1 MAKRLVVVGQNS
13 KPIKKILESDSALSR
28 ERKFVLLKK
37 EKQSLKDRKKKI
49 KIPSVNRGRES
60 TFWKNVK
67 SITPN
72 IFWTRIETYGTPG
85 IPDLLGVFISKKYKK
100 NISFWCELKLTKVNR
115 LDLSPFQI
123 SWNLKRYSL
132 CQDNFIMAKGVE
144 ERAIYFWPGSLARE
158 LSVNFKEVEPLF
170 TVHQPWTHELEPALE
185 RVLVPVPE

>member
-85 IPDLLGVFISKKYKK
+85 IPDLLGVFISKKYNK

>member
-1 MAKRLVVVGQNS
+1 MVRRLVVVGQNS

-37 EKQSLKDRKKKI
+37 EKQSLEDKKK
-49 KIPSVNRGRES
+49 KTKTPSINRGRES

-85 IPDLLGVFISKKYKK
+85 IPDLLGVFISKKYNK

-144 ERAIYFWPGSLARE
+144 ERAIYFWPGAVARE
-158 LSVNFKEVEPLF
+158 LSVNFREVEPLF
-170 TVHQPWTHELEPALE
+170 TVHQPWTLELEPALE
-185 RVLVPVPE
+185 RVLIPVPE

>member
-1 MAKRLVVVGQNS
+1 MVRKLAERVSNLKTT
-13 KPIKKILESDSALSR
+13 KKILVSDSALSR

-37 EKQSLKDRKKKI
+37 EKQSLEDRKKKT
-49 KIPSVNRGRES
+49 KTPSINRGRES

-85 IPDLLGVFISKKYKK
+85 IPDLLGVFISKKYNK

-158 LSVNFKEVEPLF
+158 LSVNFREVEPLF

-185 RVLVPVPE
+185 RVLVPVD

>member
-1 MAKRLVVVGQNS
+1 MVKRLVVMGQNS

-37 EKQSLKDRKKKI
+37 EKQSLEDKKK
-49 KIPSVNRGRES
+49 KTKTPSINRGRES

-85 IPDLLGVFISKKYKK
+85 IPDLLGVFISKKYNK
-100 NISFWCELKLTKVNR
+100 NISFWCELKLTKVNK

-144 ERAIYFWPGSLARE
+144 ERAIYFWPGAVARE
-158 LSVNFKEVEPLF
+158 LSVNFREVEPLF
-170 TVHQPWTHELEPALE
+170 TVHQPWTLELEPALE

>member
-1 MAKRLVVVGQNS
+1 MVKRLVVMGQNS

-37 EKQSLKDRKKKI
+37 EKQSLEDKKK
-49 KIPSVNRGRES
+49 KTKTPSINRGRES

-85 IPDLLGVFISKKYKK
+85 IPDLLGVFISKKCNK
-100 NISFWCELKLTKVNR
+100 
-115 LDLSPFQI
+115 
-123 SWNLKRYSL
+123 
-132 CQDNFIMAKGVE
+132 AKGVE
-144 ERAIYFWPGSLARE
+144 ERAIYFWPGAVARE
-158 LSVNFKEVEPLF
+158 LSVNFREVEPLF
-170 TVHQPWTHELEPALE
+170 TVHQPWTLELEPALE

>member
-1 MAKRLVVVGQNS
+1 MARRLVVVGQNS

-37 EKQSLKDRKKKI
+37 EKQSLEDRKKKT
-49 KIPSVNRGRES
+49 KTPSINRGRES

-85 IPDLLGVFISKKYKK
+85 IPDLLGVFISKKYNK

-144 ERAIYFWPGSLARE
+144 ERAIYFWPGAVARE
-158 LSVNFKEVEPLF
+158 LSVNFREVEPLF
-170 TVHQPWTHELEPALE
+170 TVHQPWTLELEPALE

>member
-1 MAKRLVVVGQNS
+1 MVKRLVVMGQNS

-37 EKQSLKDRKKKI
+37 EKQSLEDRKKKT
-49 KIPSVNRGRES
+49 KTPSINRGRES

-85 IPDLLGVFISKKYKK
+85 IPDLLGVFISKKYNK

-144 ERAIYFWPGSLARE
+144 ERAIYFWPGAVARE

-170 TVHQPWTHELEPALE
+170 TVHQPWTLELEPALE

>member
-1 MAKRLVVVGQNS
+1 MVRRLVVVGQNS

-37 EKQSLKDRKKKI
+37 EKQSLEDRKKKT
-49 KIPSVNRGRES
+49 KTPSINRGRES

-85 IPDLLGVFISKKYKK
+85 IPDLLGVFISKKYNK

-144 ERAIYFWPGSLARE
+144 ERAIYFWPGAVARE
-158 LSVNFKEVEPLF
+158 LSVNFREVEPLF
-170 TVHQPWTHELEPALE
+170 TVHQPWTLELEPALE
-185 RVLVPVPE
+185 RVLIPVPE

>member
-1 MAKRLVVVGQNS
+1 MARRLVVVWQNS

-37 EKQSLKDRKKKI
+37 EKQSLKDRNKKI
-49 KIPSVNRGRES
+49 KTPSIKRGRES
-60 TFWKNVK
+60 TFWNNVK

-85 IPDLLGVFISKKYKK
+85 IPDLLGVFISKKYNK

-144 ERAIYFWPGSLARE
+144 ERAIYFWPGAVARE
-158 LSVNFKEVEPLF
+158 LSVNFREVEPLF
-170 TVHQPWTHELEPALE
+170 TVHQPWTLELEPALE

>member
-1 MAKRLVVVGQNS
+1 MVRRLVVVGQNS

-37 EKQSLKDRKKKI
+37 EKQSLEDKKKKI
-49 KIPSVNRGRES
+49 KTPSIKRGRES

-85 IPDLLGVFISKKYKK
+85 IPDLLGVFISKKYNK

-144 ERAIYFWPGSLARE
+144 ERAIYFWPGAVARE
-158 LSVNFKEVEPLF
+158 LSVNFREVEPLF
-170 TVHQPWTHELEPALE
+170 TVHQPWTLELEPALE
-185 RVLVPVPE
+185 RVLIPVPE

>member
-1 MAKRLVVVGQNS
+1 MARRLVAVGQNS
-13 KPIKKILESDSALSR
+13 NPTKKILESDSALSR

-37 EKQSLKDRKKKI
+37 EKQSLKDRKKKT
-49 KIPSVNRGRES
+49 KIPSINRGRES

-67 SITPN
+67 AITPN

-85 IPDLLGVFISKKYKK
+85 IPDLLGVFISKKYNK
-100 NISFWCELKLTKVNR
+100 NISFWCELKLTKVNK

>member
-1 MAKRLVVVGQNS
+1 MARRLVVVGQNS

-37 EKQSLKDRKKKI
+37 EKQSLEDRKKKT
-49 KIPSVNRGRES
+49 KTPSINRGRES

-85 IPDLLGVFISKKYKK
+85 IPDLLGVFISKKYNK